1 MDRSDPLARKGAALH
16 LHRPESSPEEP
27 APAGEPINPLRH
39 PLCLTPPAW
48 LPPASDWHAHVPFA
62 LFLTELL
69 RPSAVVELG
78 ARSGDS
84 YCAFCQA
91 VRELRLD
98 CRCAA
103 IAPEVPADLR
113 EHHD

>member
-1 MDRSDPLARKGAALH
+1 MDGSDSLARKGPPLH
-16 LHRPESSPEEP
+16 LHRPEES
-27 APAGEPINPLRH
+27 APAGEPVNRLR
-39 PLCLTPPAW
+39 PRLCLAAPAW
-48 LPPASDWHAHVPFA
+48 LPPRAGWPPHIPFA

-69 RPSAVVELG
+69 RPSAVVEVG
-78 ARSGDS
+78 TCCGDS

-103 IAPEVPADLR
+103 VLAELDPPADL
-113 EHHD
+113 